1 MNFRLNESDVDRV
14 FEKIAEGSRDGS
26 FKELLQQ
33 DELRSVIQSGKA
45 YADFRE
51 AVITHPPTFKLQ
63 KKERGICLDFC
74 KADAVKAVY
83 KTKGVRWHA
92 SCAFLDGSD
101 SLLQPA
107 AVPGS
112 DGGFRVAII
121 NCLNGRDYAMIESI
135 VKSDHRPVHCEYLIR
150 RSQAKMDNPRSRFC

>member
-1 MNFRLNESDVDRV
+1 MNFRLNESNVDRV

-45 YADFRE
+45 YAGFRE

-74 KADAVKAVY
+74 KADAEKAVY
-83 KTKGVRWHA
+83 KTKA
-92 SCAFLDGSD
+92 
-101 SLLQPA
+101 
-107 AVPGS
+107 S
-112 DGGFRVAII
+112 DGTLRVPSWTDRILFYSLPLYRDQMEVSEWRLLII
-121 NCLNGRDYAMIESI
+121 SMVETT
-135 VKSDHRPVHCEYLIR
+135 P
-150 RSQAKMDNPRSRFC
+150 